1 MWESSSVS
9 PSVSLEISWRRRLL
23 YLLVVV
29 VRILEKKV
37 DDMVGNFLGVLPKI
51 YGSMGVES
59 ELCWWGD
66 LRWS

>member
-29 VRILEKKV
+29 VRMLEKKV
-37 DDMVGNFLGVLPKI
+37 DDMVHSCVRKAFGCP
-51 YGSMGVES
+51 E
-59 ELCWWGD
+59 EL
-66 LRWS
+66 